1 MAHAPKISWL
11 LGATLR
17 YAQREFF
24 AAVAGWPEAS
34 AHDHHAALT
43 ALGNRDG
50 EAARA
55 AMSKHITG
63 AGALLAEHLARPRGA
78 DR

>member
-1 MAHAPKISWL
+1 M

-17 YAQREFF
+17 YGPREFF
-24 AAVAGWPEAS
+24 AAVPGWPEAS
-34 AHDHHAALT
+34 AHDHHSVLT

-55 AMSKHITG
+55 AMHKHITG
-63 AGALLAEHLARPRGA
+63 AGALLAEHLARR
-78 DR
+78 DTKT